1 MKDPRDTFI
10 TKVVTNK
17 SFADVGGLW
26 GTVNEKVSV
35 AHAGGARTLTMVDI
49 TPPGNVLWE
58 RFEERRQHLQLPEVQ
73 AISGD
78 VQTLVETSPELRF
91 DIVHCS
97 GVLYHMPEPFRL
109 LTALRKITREYLVLT
124 STVTAVTVK
133 NNQGVLHVP
142 PSAVL
147 FLPALQPEERVI
159 LKAHWQKFVGD
170 GAIGLT
176 SEAPAWNL
184 DDFAPWWWLPTPQA
198 LEALCTSAG
207 FQCQERAFL
216 WHQNAYA
223 QLLAVR

>member
-10 TKVVTNK
+10 TKVVKNK

-35 AHAGGARTLTMVDI
+35 AHAGGASTLAMVDI
-49 TPPGNVLWE
+49 SPPGDVLWE
-58 RFEERRQHLQLPEVQ
+58 RFEERRQTLQLPEVQ

-78 VQTLVETSPELRF
+78 VQTLVETLPELRF
-91 DIVHCS
+91 DVVHCS
-97 GVLYHMPEPFRL
+97 GVLYHIPEPFRL
-109 LTALRKITREYLVLT
+109 LTALRKITREHLVLT
-124 STVTAVTVK
+124 STVTATTVR
-133 NNQGVLHVP
+133 NDQGVLHIP

-147 FLPALQPEERVI
+147 FLPALQAEERAV
-159 LKAHWQKFVGD
+159 LKAHWQEFVGD

-176 SEAPAWNL
+176 SEAATWSL
-184 DDFAPWWWLPTPQA
+184 DDFALWWWLPTPQA

-216 WHQNAYA
+216 WHNNAYT
-223 QLLAVR
+223 QLLSVR